1 MIQLGFLLFGL
12 RAQAESTPS
21 ELIKS
26 AQQRE
31 MAYLLSEKAALQ
43 AQLESQSKQN
53 ANQVRLLEQDIVNVE
68 RLLVQLNGE
77 TELKAEQL
85 LELERSQENQSDGLM
100 ALQGIVAQV
109 QDQPVGDAL
118 SGTELLETL
127 DSIFQ
132 AQIQDLES
140 AQANQTSTQ
149 QVFNLKGESIEA
161 EVEYYG
167 NIAAFAQY
175 EGQRIALRPLGEKA
189 LGFVDSWGTSDAAL
203 SQFFLFE
210 GTKKRIDE
218 AKEKSVQD
226 TLEAGG
232 TVAYVI
238 AAIGVFGLCLAG
250 LRAFI
255 LQRAGRER
263 YEQAAQELHDSQKLT
278 VACRPIQQLMDSQSD
293 SHDTLMDLA
302 ETIVLQEKSRLE
314 RFGTAIL
321 VIAAVAPLLG
331 LLGTVTGMIGTFEM
345 ITEHGTGDPKMLSGG
360 ISEALITTQLGL
372 VVAIPMVLLGN
383 ALNTWSSRILSR
395 LEAGI
400 LLAVATRSEERIEHA
415 S

>member
-1 MIQLGFLLFGL
+1 M
-12 RAQAESTPS
+12 
-21 ELIKS
+21 
-26 AQQRE
+26 
-31 MAYLLSEKAALQ
+31 
-43 AQLESQSKQN
+43 
-53 ANQVRLLEQDIVNVE
+53 
-68 RLLVQLNGE
+68 
-77 TELKAEQL
+77 
-85 LELERSQENQSDGLM
+85 
-100 ALQGIVAQV
+100 
-109 QDQPVGDAL
+109 
-118 SGTELLETL
+118 
-127 DSIFQ
+127 
-132 AQIQDLES
+132 
-140 AQANQTSTQ
+140 
-149 QVFNLKGESIEA
+149 
-161 EVEYYG
+161 
-167 NIAAFAQY
+167 
-175 EGQRIALRPLGEKA
+175 
-189 LGFVDSWGTSDAAL
+189 
-203 SQFFLFE
+203 
-210 GTKKRIDE
+210 
-218 AKEKSVQD
+218 
-226 TLEAGG
+226 
-232 TVAYVI
+232 I

-263 YEQAAQELHDSQKLT
+263 YEQAAQELHDSKTLT
-278 VACRPIQQLMDSQSD
+278 VSCRPIQQLMDSQSD

-415 S
+415 IELTELWLVGGGVFVVLIGLAGAIWAALVGRWWRFSLCRKSVQASIR